1 MAEYANE
8 HLKIFIQEK
17 DLEDSILKT
26 IPVPSNLQEVR
37 QMDEIMAQLLKEK
50 RQKILLQ
57 QDPIYEKVQ
66 RKNMYVMGPLCKL
79 WESLETANKEQDSSV
94 SINDLIKFVTQSIIL
109 VGQTNIALSYHR
121 RLFALDGVMKSTIK
135 AKSMLKNKSKLLQKE
150 NKDIFGE
157 EFREQISETV
167 KPHKQWKE
175 LLE

>member
-1 MAEYANE
+1 
-8 HLKIFIQEK
+8 
-17 DLEDSILKT
+17 
-26 IPVPSNLQEVR
+26 
-37 QMDEIMAQLLKEK
+37 MAQLLKDK

-57 QDPIYEKVQ
+57 QDSIYEKVQ
-66 RKNMYVMGPLCKL
+66 SKNMDVMGPLCNL
-79 WESLETANKEQDSSV
+79 WESLETTNKEQDSSV

-150 NKDIFGE
+150 NKNIFGE
-157 EFREQISETV
+157 AFREQISKTV
-167 KPHKQWKE
+167 KAHKQWKE